1 MKNKQSIKINWLL
14 VAILVLFI
22 ILPGGIFIKL
32 ASNEINCYL
41 VTMLRYGIVA
51 LVTLPFTIRAILNKK
66 QRKLLVKKLP
76 IIATITLVS
85 CVSGPLHTA
94 AIAYSSVSFIE
105 IINLAA
111 PIVFTIIS
119 ILVTRD
125 KLSRY
130 AVTGLLFAVL
140 GGLVIMVLPTLL
152 GTTGAIN
159 SFGWMPLAMQG
170 VVIIMASA
178 WTVYLRRMNE
188 SGLSMAPLIGI
199 GFTASFLV
207 SIPLA
212 IADGG
217 TEVFSEISNL
227 SINGW
232 LMIAYLAI
240 VITILSRIIRTKA
253 YEKIGTAS
261 YASLDYLYYFMAIAA
276 PIIILGEVL
285 SWEMVIGAILI
296 IIGIILTR
304 KHTHKN
310 KLTKLLHKRFSN
322 RRRK

>member
-1 MKNKQSIKINWLL
+1 MKKKQKIKINWLL

-41 VTMLRYGIVA
+41 VTMLRYGLVA
-51 LVTLPFTIRAILNKK
+51 LITLPFIVRAILDKK
-66 QRKLLVKKLP
+66 QRKLLIKKSP
-76 IIATITLVS
+76 IIAIMTVLTCI
-85 CVSGPLHTA
+85 SGPLHTA

-105 IINLAA
+105 VVNLAS
-111 PIVFTIIS
+111 PIIFAIIS

-125 KLSRY
+125 KLSNY
-130 AVTGLLFAVL
+130 AVTGFLFAIL
-140 GGLVIMVLPTLL
+140 GGLAITLLPTLL
-152 GTTGAIN
+152 GTTSTLS
-159 SFGWMPLAMQG
+159 SFGWAPLLMQ
-170 VVIIMASA
+170 VIVIIMAAA

-188 SGLSMAPLIGI
+188 SGLSLTPLIGI

-217 TEVFSEISNL
+217 PEVFSEIGNL
-227 SINGW
+227 SLNGW
-232 LMIAYLAI
+232 MMIGYLAI

-253 YEKIGTAS
+253 YEKIGTVS

-276 PIIILGEVL
+276 PIIILGETL
-285 SWEMVIGAILI
+285 SWEMIVGAVLI

-304 KHTHKN
+304 KHTHNN
-310 KLTKLLHKRFSN
+310 KLTKLIHKR
-322 RRRK
+322 R